1 MNDSTV
7 SLHSTIPV
15 PQHIEPSIDFWEVL
29 RSFDN
34 QSLWRS
40 FHCHGDGK
48 WIHQGL
54 LAGTLVIVHE
64 GSYMVEVA
72 NDVCSA
78 AFMIYCQ
85 RTKQKAKGVVAEKSR
100 DADNYRGEILGGLIV
115 QLVLRAASQ

>member
-1 MNDSTV
+1 
-7 SLHSTIPV
+7 
-15 PQHIEPSIDFWEVL
+15 
-29 RSFDN
+29 
-34 QSLWRS
+34 
-40 FHCHGDGK
+40 
-48 WIHQGL
+48 
-54 LAGTLVIVHE
+54 
-64 GSYMVEVA
+64 MVEVA